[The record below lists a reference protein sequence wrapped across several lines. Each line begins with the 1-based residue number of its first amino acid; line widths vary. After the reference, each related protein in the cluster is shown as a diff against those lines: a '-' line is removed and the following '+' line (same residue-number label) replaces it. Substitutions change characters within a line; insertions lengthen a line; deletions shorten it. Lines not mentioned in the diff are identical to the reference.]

1 MQPLIDFAHQHISPT
16 PAQQDAL
23 LALDLFLNSP
33 QRCFLLKGYAG
44 TGKTFLT
51 RIIAQYLKQCN
62 KTVALMAPTGRAARV
77 LSDKTG
83 FIATTIHKAIYNL
96 DHLDE
101 IELRQNGKVKYKF
114 KYLINQNISVKGG
127 VLLIDEASMIS
138 DRLSEQDFFVFGS
151 GKLLTD
157 LIDFAQLKHIDSST
171 KIIFIGDPAQL
182 PPVGDPISGAL
193 SVEYLLDKFD
203 IQASEYELTNVV
215 RQMAGSKILDLA
227 TRLRE
232 MMMAPV
238 RNSFRVDEA
247 TELEHIGVADVTR
260 MFLESNPDLL
270 YQNAIII
277 NYSNRSSL
285 DFNLDLRR
293 QRFAD
298 PHQIEPDDT
307 LMIVQNNYNYE
318 IELFN
323 GTLVKV
329 LEVDPNPEIKAG
341 MLSYNHNG
349 DECRVTC
356 KFRRI
361 VIEVPGYH
369 NKLVPIECMILEDF
383 LYSPEPSPPYSQNVA
398 LYLDFKMRNPHLKP
412 GTKPFTDE
420 LRRDPYFNALKVKYG
435 YAITCHKAQGGE
447 WEDVFLN
454 LDVGMGTLTDAFLR
468 WVYTAVTRAS
478 RKLYVFNVPVKNQFS
493 GLKYTHQLLPE
504 DKHIAEGN
512 QSIVITDNK
521 GYLDILEKFNLC
533 GALKFRNDKLFEI
546 WAVASH
552 NLYEITRY
560 TKETW
565 CDIYGFARDG
575 NTAGLKFW
583 FNGKNQFTRIE
594 IFMPW
599 TSSSEMAG
607 SLLNLLGNP
616 AHIQVIGEVAGTDS
630 DDTETDIEAIGE
642 TDCDH
647 FFDGEHGNHLKP
659 LCNALLSGLTERS
672 ISIKNIV
679 HDGYLEKYYFV
690 RNAENALIKFWY
702 NGNYSFTRAMPD
714 LQKCNSNAL
723 LNDLNEIISQ
733 LNTEN
738 YE

>member
-1 MQPLIDFAHQHISPT
+1 MQPLIDFAQQHISPT

-23 LALDLFLNSP
+23 LALGSFLNSP

-62 KTVALMAPTGRAARV
+62 IPVALMAPTGRAARV

-114 KYLINQNISVKGG
+114 KYLINENISVKGG

-157 LIDFAQLKHIDSST
+157 LIDFARLKHIDSST

-182 PPVGDPISGAL
+182 PPVGDPVSGAL
-193 SVEYLLDKFD
+193 SVEYLLDNFD
-203 IQASEYELTNVV
+203 IHAQAYELTNVV
-215 RQMAGSKILDLA
+215 RQSAESKILDLA
-227 TRLRE
+227 TQIRQ
-232 MMMAPV
+232 MMMATV
-238 RNSFRVDEA
+238 RNSFRIGEAKEVERIEVDE
-247 TELEHIGVADVTR
+247 VTR
-260 MFLESNPDLL
+260 LFLESNPDLS
-270 YQNAIII
+270 YHKSIMI
-277 NYSNRSSL
+277 NHSNRSAL

-293 QRFAD
+293 ARFAD
-298 PHQIEPDDT
+298 KYQIEPGDT

-318 IELFN
+318 IKLFN

-356 KFRRI
+356 RFRRL
-361 VIEVPGYH
+361 VIEAPG
-369 NKLVPIECMILEDF
+369 NSKQLVPIECMILEDF

-398 LYLDFKMRNPHLKP
+398 LYLDFKMRKPHLKP
-412 GTKPFTDE
+412 KTKPFADE

-435 YAITCHKAQGGE
+435 YAVTCHKAQGGE
-447 WEDVFLN
+447 WEEVFLN
-454 LDVGMGTLTDAFLR
+454 LDVGMGALTDAFLR

-478 RKLYVFNVPVKNQFS
+478 RKLYVFNVPVKHQFS
-493 GLKYTHQLLPE
+493 GLKYTHLLIQEKEQTPQ
-504 DKHIAEGN
+504 GN
-512 QSIVITDNK
+512 QPVVVTDNN
-521 GYLDILEKFNLC
+521 GYLAILEKFNL
-533 GALKFRNDKLFEI
+533 GETPKFRNDKLFEL
-546 WAVASH
+546 WAIASH
-552 NLYEITRY
+552 NGYEILKH
-560 TKETW
+560 TKENW
-565 CDIYGFARDG
+565 CDIYGFAKDG
-575 NTAGLKFW
+575 NSAGLKFW

-599 TSSSEMAG
+599 TNNNEMAG
-607 SLLNLLGNP
+607 TLSKLFGKP
-616 AHIQVIGEVAGTDS
+616 ANIQIIGEVEATSSNDNEI
-630 DDTETDIEAIGE
+630 DTEVNSEDSFDNFFEV
-642 TDCDH
+642 DH
-647 FFDGEHGNHLKP
+647 TSHLKP
-659 LCNALLSGLTERS
+659 LCNALLPGLTERG
-672 ISIKNIV
+672 IGIKNIV
-679 HDGYLEKYYFV
+679 HEGYLEKYYFV
-690 RNAENALIKFWY
+690 RKTENALIRFWY
-702 NGNYSFTRAMPD
+702 NNNFSFTRAMPD

-723 LNDLNEIISQ
+723 LNDLNEIINH
-733 LNTEN
+733 LKTEN